1 MNSDLTTLVK
11 ALTPTLGLAKE
22 LSVVG
27 TGLASGLAVLELVR
41 VLLSARV
48 LAVRADK
55 DALVHVGDAADRGL
69 DPHLVAVHAD
79 LAADVDGGILAR
91 GELAPGLVDLA
102 DGRQRRLCVVEAR
115 EAAADALV
123 ERHGQRLAR
132 GQGPR
137 HLRLAHVHKGALVI
151 ALGVV
156 PDDDGDAAIGLVAE
170 LELRVPV
177 LADPDALVGPRLGV
191 LTLPG
196 HVDLGHVVAVVPG
209 QALDQLVAGE
219 FCALG
224 EGVGLGGVSTVEMRL
239 AYGPLFGSM
248 RSMRSVE
255 RTGTYPGESIG
266 AHMPQE
272 TRPIRATS
280 ENFMSVTTVYQERV
294 IATGGQRE
302 GLDRSQEKKNWMILY
317 RSGMNPP
324 ERHQKNEPRK
334 AIINFQG
341 LSGTISR
348 T

>member
-1 MNSDLTTLVK
+1 M
-11 ALTPTLGLAKE
+11 
-22 LSVVG
+22 
-27 TGLASGLAVLELVR
+27 
-41 VLLSARV
+41 
-48 LAVRADK
+48 
-55 DALVHVGDAADRGL
+55 
-69 DPHLVAVHAD
+69 
-79 LAADVDGGILAR
+79 
-91 GELAPGLVDLA
+91 DLA

-255 RTGTYPGESIG
+255 RTGTYPGGSIG

-317 RSGMNPP
+317 RSGMNPL